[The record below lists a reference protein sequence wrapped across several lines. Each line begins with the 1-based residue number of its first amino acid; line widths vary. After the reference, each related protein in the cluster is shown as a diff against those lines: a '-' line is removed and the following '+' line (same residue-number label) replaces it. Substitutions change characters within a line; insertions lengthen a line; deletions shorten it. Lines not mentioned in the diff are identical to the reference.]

1 MFLINHQRE
10 RELQKYYLKKKKKEK
25 MDQKLEHESYPKS
38 QWMYTVSDLI
48 TDERNPNEI
57 TLLLVWLK
65 FKRLAVPK
73 IGDSISQTAT

>member
-1 MFLINHQRE
+1 
-10 RELQKYYLKKKKKEK
+10 

-73 IGDSISQTAT
+73 TGNSISQTAT